1 MERIRTRFIIAV
13 TERLASAADSTA
25 KVELIEELSDNL
37 YQRFQEL
44 LGNGVPEE
52 EAYRQALED
61 LGDVEELLAYLESLG
76 PDGSLPR
83 QESAPRGFTE
93 ELFQGVESIVRET
106 VSQTRDAVDQ
116 AADIVKGGADKIK
129 DKYPD
134 GFKGK
139 VYVHFDGD
147 DAHAGCGEASETA
160 GEPEPARDGN
170 KGWSFS
176 VGYNRDRGGF
186 FCENGRSRRLT
197 GTAFPSP
204 EIKGIDVQVI
214 NGDVTINLDD
224 DPEAD
229 VVITGEAEE
238 LEARLSDSG
247 VLSIRQGKTAS
258 RSFFFNLGLDKAD
271 VELTIPRR
279 LWESIQI
286 STTSGDVGLDSGLE
300 VDRLSIK
307 TASGDTQVSE
317 LRFRELFFKSASGDL
332 DADGLDGQFVHAESA
347 SGDIDL
353 TGRFDTIEATTAS
366 GEIEVA
372 DQVRC
377 IRCSSA
383 SGDIEVRTALMPD
396 QLELSSKSGDCEAA
410 IPEGQ
415 GFALR
420 FSTVSG
426 ELDTG
431 FPLVGPLGSRSG
443 EAMYLDGGGRSYRM
457 STVSGDL
464 TIRPL

>member
-1 MERIRTRFIIAV
+1 M
-13 TERLASAADSTA
+13 
-25 KVELIEELSDNL
+25 
-37 YQRFQEL
+37 
-44 LGNGVPEE
+44 
-52 EAYRQALED
+52 
-61 LGDVEELLAYLESLG
+61 
-76 PDGSLPR
+76 
-83 QESAPRGFTE
+83 
-93 ELFQGVESIVRET
+93 LF
-106 VSQTRDAVDQ
+106 
-116 AADIVKGGADKIK
+116 
-129 DKYPD
+129 
-134 GFKGK
+134 
-139 VYVHFDGD
+139 
-147 DAHAGCGEASETA
+147 
-160 GEPEPARDGN
+160 
-170 KGWSFS
+170 
-176 VGYNRDRGGF
+176 
-186 FCENGRSRRLT
+186 RS
-197 GTAFPSP
+197 
-204 EIKGIDVQVI
+204 
-214 NGDVTINLDD
+214 
-224 DPEAD
+224 
-229 VVITGEAEE
+229 GEAEE